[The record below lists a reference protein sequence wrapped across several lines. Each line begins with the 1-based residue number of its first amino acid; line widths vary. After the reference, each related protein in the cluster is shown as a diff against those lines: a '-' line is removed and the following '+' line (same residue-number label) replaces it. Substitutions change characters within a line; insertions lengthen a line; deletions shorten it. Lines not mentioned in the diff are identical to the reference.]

1 MNIVPLPANGIKL
14 SAQHF
19 NQTFSDFWNLGY
31 GPRLLPIVPPD
42 AKIRETSTLYKR
54 VDTQQDSR
62 GKAPGVCNAEG
73 LWYSFDWLRHETTQ
87 DDLARWQKMGAGVG
101 CRMGSGLA
109 AIDADT
115 LNKVCASQIQLT
127 VVKHCGVTPVRIGN
141 HPKALYLVRVSG
153 PMPYKRVEFGDG
165 ERVEILTEGRQAVF
179 HGVHPKTKQF
189 YAWPF
194 QLVPFDQ
201 LPVVMPEELSALLEE
216 LRSILPASKPI
227 VTEGGGN
234 EVNQASLRGDLE
246 KVRSAVRATPN
257 TSEGFPTRETWRDF
271 GYAIKGALQDHPDE
285 AFELF
290 CEWSERWTENGQPVQ
305 PGNDPRFVET
315 EWKRF
320 KPPFRV
326 GASKIFETAE
336 QHSTSGFRRVDA
348 WFEEIPDE
356 PEGLFIEKS
365 PRPLESIPRVI
376 RPTPYSFPDPA
387 QIPTRQWL
395 YGTHYIR
402 SFVSAT
408 VAPGGLGKSSLTIV
422 EALAMVSGKPL
433 LGVEP
438 KGKFRVWLWNGED
451 PMDELN
457 RRVAGAM
464 KHYGLSEA
472 DVGHRLW
479 LDSGQ
484 HLEIVLATETR
495 GRAQVIEENAAA
507 LVSALRSN
515 QIDALVIDPF
525 ISSHR
530 VNENDNGAIDL
541 VVKRLAKIAA
551 EASVAVEIVHHVRK
565 TNGAEVTTED
575 ARGASS
581 LVNAARTTRAI
592 TRMTEAE
599 GRALGREDYWRYWRF
614 GGVSK
619 NNLAPATTSPAEK
632 ADWYTLKSE
641 ALGNGSGAG
650 VDAFMT
656 GDNIGVVVRAGL
668 EDMPDAQTAPDQVED
683 ALCRIGAADWR
694 ADVRAGDAWVGNPVA
709 QAFGLDA
716 TDKSDRTRINGILQR
731 LRKSGQIEHETGKD
745 RNRHTRIFVR
755 VAHSKLRQ
763 STSPDGKNVFH

>member
-1 MNIVPLPANGIKL
+1 MNIVALPTNGSKPP
-14 SAQHF
+14 APRF
-19 NQTFSDFWNLGY
+19 NQTFLDFWNLGY
-31 GPRLLPIVPPD
+31 GPRLLPIVPPG
-42 AKIRETSTLYKR
+42 AKISETSTLYKR
-54 VDTQQDSR
+54 VGTQQDSR

-73 LWYSFDWLRHETTQ
+73 VWYSFDWLRHETTQ
-87 DDLARWQKMGAGVG
+87 DDLGRWQKMSAGVG
-101 CRMGSGLA
+101 CRMGGGLA

-115 LNKVCASQIQLT
+115 LDKSCAAQIQQAVFKL
-127 VVKHCGVTPVRIGN
+127 CGVTPCRIGN
-141 HPKALYLVRVSG
+141 FPKALYLVRVSG
-153 PMPYKRVEFGDG
+153 PMPYKRVEFGEK

-179 HGVHPKTKQF
+179 FGVHPKTKQF

-194 QLVPFDQ
+194 PLKPFNE
-201 LPVVMPEELSALLEE
+201 LPVVTPEELSGLLEE
-216 LRSILPASKPI
+216 LRSILPAAKPI
-227 VTEGGGN
+227 VTEGGGKD
-234 EVNQASLRGDLE
+234 VSQASLRGDLE
-246 KVRSAVRATPN
+246 KVRAAVRATPN
-257 TSEGFPTRETWRDF
+257 TSEAFPTRETWRDF

-285 AFELF
+285 ALELF
-290 CEWSERWTENGQPVQ
+290 AEWSERWTENGKPVE

-315 EWKRF
+315 EWARF

-336 QHSTSGFRRVDA
+336 EHSTSGFRRVDA

-356 PEGLFIEKS
+356 PEGLFIENS
-365 PRPLESIPRVI
+365 PRLLESVPRVI
-376 RPTPYSFPDPA
+376 RPTPYGFPDPT
-387 QIPTRQWL
+387 QIPTRRWL

-433 LGVEP
+433 LGIEP
-438 KGKFRVWLWNGED
+438 KGRFKVWLWNGED
-451 PMDELN
+451 PIDELN

-464 KHYGLSEA
+464 KHYGLAQA
-472 DVGHRLW
+472 DVGDRLW

-484 HLEIVLATETR
+484 HLEIILATETR
-495 GRAQVIEENAAA
+495 GRAQVVEENAAA
-507 LVSALRSN
+507 LVSALRSS

-541 VVKRLAKIAA
+541 VVKRLARIAA

-599 GRALGREDYWRYWRF
+599 GRTLGREDYWRFWRF

-619 NNLAPATTSPAEK
+619 NNLAPATASPADK
-632 ADWYTLKSE
+632 ADWHTLKSE
-641 ALGNGSGAG
+641 PLGNGSGAG
-650 VDAFMT
+650 VDALMT
-656 GDNIGVVVRAGL
+656 GDSIGVVVRAGL
-668 EDMPDAQTAPDQVED
+668 EDMPDAQAAPDQVED
-683 ALCRIGAADWR
+683 ALCRIAAADWR
-694 ADVRAGDAWVGNPVA
+694 ADVRAGDAWVGHPVA

-716 TDKSDRTRINGILQR
+716 TDKANRARINGVLQR
-731 LRKSGQIEHETGKD
+731 MLKGSRITHESGKD

-755 VAHSKLRQ
+755 VANSKLRQ
-763 STSPDGKNVFH
+763 STLTSNENVFH